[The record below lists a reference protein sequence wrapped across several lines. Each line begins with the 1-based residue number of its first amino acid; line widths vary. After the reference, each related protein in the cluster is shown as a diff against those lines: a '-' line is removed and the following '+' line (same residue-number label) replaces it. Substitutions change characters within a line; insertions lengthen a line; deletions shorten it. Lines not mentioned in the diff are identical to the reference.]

1 MEVVAK
7 QAFRMFLGV
16 YADVTNWDDQMQ
28 SCSLILK
35 DNPLSDFVVLPPL
48 LRNELWYSNVLTGI
62 IRGALEMINLKVR
75 ATFQRDTLRGDPE
88 IEIRVELLEV
98 MTDRYEDDDE

>member
-1 MEVVAK
+1 MDIIAK

-16 YADVTNWDDQMQ
+16 FADVQNWDAQYQ
-28 SCSLILK
+28 SCSLVLK
-35 DNPLSDFVVLPPL
+35 DNPLSDFVILPPQ

-75 ATFQRDTLRGDPE
+75 ATFIHDTLRGDSE
-88 IEIRVELLEV
+88 IVIRVELLEV
-98 MTDRYEDDDE
+98 LTDRYEDEDD